1 MPPND
6 THIAPGTGT
15 AVGGGGEEMRGMPS
29 VGTGHHNERT
39 T

>member
-15 AVGGGGEEMRGMPS
+15 AVGGGEEMRGMPS